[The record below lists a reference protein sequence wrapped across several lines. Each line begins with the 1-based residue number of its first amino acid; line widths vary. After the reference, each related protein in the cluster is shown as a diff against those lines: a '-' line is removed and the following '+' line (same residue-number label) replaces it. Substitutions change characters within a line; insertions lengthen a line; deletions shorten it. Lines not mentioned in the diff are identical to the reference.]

1 MNLEQPLEAWGVLGR
16 CLWQKVLGS
25 TVLLGPTVKSMTYD
39 PMVDE
44 GQLTQM
50 TGTLARPRLALVQQ
64 YSKVLYR
71 RYLDSG
77 QGEGTE
83 LAKCYCDDCHFPS
96 HCQVHGTG
104 SNHNL
109 KKKS

>member
-64 YSKVLYR
+64 YSKVLYS

-77 QGEGTE
+77 RGRGLSLQSATVTIVTFPAIVKSMEQGVITI
-83 LAKCYCDDCHFPS
+83 
-96 HCQVHGTG
+96 
-104 SNHNL
+104 
-109 KKKS
+109 